1 MTEWWHYLVAV
12 LSPVFLVNGIPHF
25 VSGTMG
31 RSFPTPFVGGPPAL
45 DTPQRNVLWGGINWL
60 LGGVLLW
67 LLRDSLDEPLIL
79 AELFAFGWVFALFL
93 ASTFSSLPR

>member
-12 LSPVFLVNGIPHF
+12 FAPLFLVNGIPQF

-31 RSFPTPFVGGPPAL
+31 RTFPTPFVGGPPRL
-45 DTPQRNVLWGGINWL
+45 DTPRRNVAWGGMNWL

-67 LLRDSLDEPLIL
+67 LLRDSLNNPIIV
-79 AELFAFGWVFALFL
+79 AELVILGWVFAFVL
-93 ASTFSSLPR
+93 ARTFSGLPR

>member
-12 LSPVFLVNGIPHF
+12 FAPLFLVNGIPHF

-31 RSFPTPFVGGPPAL
+31 RTFPTPFVGGPPRL
-45 DTPQRNVLWGGINWL
+45 DTPQRNVACGGMNWL

-67 LLRDSLDEPLIL
+67 LLRDSLNNPIIV
-79 AELFAFGWVFALFL
+79 AELVILGWVFAFVL
-93 ASTFSSLPR
+93 ARTFSGLPR

>member
-12 LSPVFLVNGIPHF
+12 FAPLFLVNGIPHF

-31 RSFPTPFVGGPPAL
+31 RTFPTPFVGGPPNL

-60 LGGVLLW
+60 VGGLLLW
-67 LLRDSLDEPLIL
+67 LLRDSLGNPIL
-79 AELFAFGWVFALFL
+79 VAELLALGWAFAFFL
-93 ASTFSSLPR
+93 ARTFSALPR